1 MLSRMLAP
9 GSESPNK
16 SMHQISAVGMNA
28 VIDRAADQAKNGPAE
43 RVGYFEVPGAH
54 LYAVLHRVNKPIAR
68 VLLVGPFAAERH
80 NSYIPWVLWARYLAE
95 RGIEVLRYDYRGVG
109 ESSGAFEEM
118 SFNDWS
124 EDVHLLAK
132 WLKEQSPEVPLVL
145 HGLGVGA
152 LLASRAFHGGVG
164 EVLLLWSPPESA
176 NQALRSAVVRWIN
189 VEQLFKY
196 GDERK
201 PASAFIQEL
210 ERGSSVE
217 VEGYQ
222 FSGKLWQNSFLFD
235 MPPAMRDDASARAE
249 YKKPVRIIK
258 LGREA
263 SPLVKA
269 GTVADDRAKD
279 FTWLFSENWQWI
291 ATSIDDVRNM
301 Q

>member
-1 MLSRMLAP
+1 MLAP
-9 GSESPNK
+9 ASESPDK
-16 SMHQISAVGMNA
+16 TTQEIPARGMDG
-28 VIDRAADQAKNGPAE
+28 VIDSAADAANRGPVE
-43 RVGYFEVPGAH
+43 RGGYFEVPGAH
-54 LYAVLHRVNKPIAR
+54 LYTVLHRVSRPIAR

-80 NSYIPWVLWARYLAE
+80 SSYIPWVLWARYLAAK
-95 RGIEVLRYDYRGVG
+95 GIEVLRYDYRGIG
-109 ESSGAFEEM
+109 ESTGTFEEM
-118 SFNDWS
+118 TFTDWS
-124 EDVHLLAK
+124 EDVHLIAK
-132 WLKEQSPEVPLVL
+132 WLKDQSPEVPLVL

-152 LLASRAFHGGVG
+152 LLASRAFHGGLG

-201 PASAFIQEL
+201 PASAFIREL

-235 MPPAMRDDASARAE
+235 MPPAMRDEASAREE

-291 ATSIDDVRNM
+291 ATNIEDVRNA

>member
-1 MLSRMLAP
+1 MLAP
-9 GSESPNK
+9 GPESPNK
-16 SMHQISAVGMNA
+16 PMQGVSARGMNS
-28 VIDRAADQAKNGPAE
+28 VIDSVANKASNGPAE
-43 RVGYFEVPGAH
+43 RGGYFEVPGAH
-54 LYAVLHRVNKPIAR
+54 LYTVLHRVNRPTAR
-68 VLLVGPFAAERH
+68 ALLVGPLAAERH

-95 RGIEVLRYDYRGVG
+95 RGIEVLRYDYRGIG

-118 SFNDWS
+118 SFTDWS

-132 WLKEQSPEVPLVL
+132 WLKEQSPEAPLVL

-152 LLASRAFHGGVG
+152 LLASLAFHDGVG
-164 EVLLLWSPPESA
+164 DALLLWSPPESA

-235 MPPAMRDDASARAE
+235 MPPAMRDEASARAE

-291 ATSIDDVRNM
+291 ATGIDDTRKV